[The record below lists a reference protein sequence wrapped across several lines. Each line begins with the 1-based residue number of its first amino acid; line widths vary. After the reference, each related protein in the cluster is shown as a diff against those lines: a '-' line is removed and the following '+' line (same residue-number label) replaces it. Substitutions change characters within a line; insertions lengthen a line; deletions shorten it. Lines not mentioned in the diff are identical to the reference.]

1 MLRALKKKIG
11 KTKLGKAL
19 KKVLKREKVV
29 DTFIGSKKYWDDRYV
44 QSGNSGSGSY
54 GRLALYKAEFLNQFV
69 EKNKIDKV
77 IEFGSG
83 DGHQLTLAKY
93 PKYVGFDV
101 SPKALDVCKDLFKD
115 DPSKS
120 FLLVTEENVNK
131 EKATLTLSL
140 DVIYHL
146 IEDEVYESYMK
157 TLFATSTQ
165 YVIIY
170 ASNYDERIAP
180 HVLSRKFTNWV
191 KQNASHWELITH
203 EKNRYPYDPNDP
215 DHTSISDFYVYKN
228 ISN

>member
-1 MLRALKKKIG
+1 MLRVLKKKIG

-93 PKYVGFDV
+93 PIYVGFDV

-146 IEDEVYESYMK
+146 IEDEVYEAYMK

-191 KQNASHWELITH
+191 KQHASHWELITH

-215 DHTSISDFYVYKN
+215 DHTSISDFYVYKK
-228 ISN
+228 